1 MCRTPFRTHADYIV
15 RLLSGR
21 IMRGGILIVGSLLW
35 DRRRE
40 RDEWRQAR
48 LRIDDAVH
56 VRVPIRYGRYSGSR
70 GDTFTMTFAD
80 DGKLGQ
86 GVLVPCRT
94 SVVDAAALLA
104 EATDLWKAEQPSAP
118 TESIGA
124 SWGCVG
130 VLFRSQ
136 GAPDERFEA
145 WSHYFRRKSSPISP
159 VDSVGVLRIPWPV
172 LAADGTAAKLDV
184 ILATATKADAARPLP
199 EDIANAWISQD
210 QGHELY
216 FFENVRHGIR
226 TPDDLLI
233 WKRIENAKPSW
244 LRNDAYTEAIAVLQR
259 EVALEA

>member
-1 MCRTPFRTHADYIV
+1 MCRTPFRKHADYIV

-56 VRVPIRYGRYSGSR
+56 VRVPIRYGRCSGSR
-70 GDTFTMTFAD
+70 GDTFTMTFAG

-145 WSHYFRRKSSPISP
+145 WSHYFRRKSSPFPLWTAWACSGFRGRCSP
-159 VDSVGVLRIPWPV
+159 QTVQQLSWTLFSRRPRRLTRRARSLRI
-172 LAADGTAAKLDV
+172 
-184 ILATATKADAARPLP
+184 LP
-199 EDIANAWISQD
+199 M
-210 QGHELY
+210 
-216 FFENVRHGIR
+216 HG
-226 TPDDLLI
+226 
-233 WKRIENAKPSW
+233 
-244 LRNDAYTEAIAVLQR
+244 
-259 EVALEA
+259 